1 MDRPGNEYHDDD
13 NDDNVDDD
21 DDGLDWSQGAFWQS
35 ADTIGLHWVG
45 VNLLLTPDRE
55 PFQNSPY
62 APFLQFQLGSSYTTI
77 NMETMHRSY
86 RVIKKVKADH
96 LGISGTSGKSG
107 KSGISGT
114 DKVKEFSDW
123 SLLPAE
129 ILVRIMKYL
138 LSGYPLMMLVMV

>member
-1 MDRPGNEYHDDD
+1 MWKL
-13 NDDNVDDD
+13 
-21 DDGLDWSQGAFWQS
+21 GLDWSQGAFWQS

-107 KSGISGT
+107 KSGT
-114 DKVKEFSDW
+114 DEGKEFSDW
-123 SLLPAE
+123 SLLPDKVF
-129 ILVRIMKYL
+129 VRIMKHL
-138 LSGYPLMMLVMV
+138 LTGQWPAAIHHLMSTRVYQTASFSSFGMFVTTI